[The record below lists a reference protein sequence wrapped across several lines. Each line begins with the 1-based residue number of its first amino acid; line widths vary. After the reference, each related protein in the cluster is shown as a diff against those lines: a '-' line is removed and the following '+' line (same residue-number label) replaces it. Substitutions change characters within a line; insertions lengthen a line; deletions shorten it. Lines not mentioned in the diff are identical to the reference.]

1 MTCRDAAFC
10 YRGGKLRT
18 AGFCVARQ
26 DQERNDE
33 MKDPATKSQG
43 SAWEQMLLGIP
54 LREFPRLIPGVILV
68 AVLTWLSLWLS
79 ELIGTQWMGFE
90 KSPVSPVML
99 AILLGL
105 GIASLVPLPD
115 EVQPGLRFAVKK
127 LLRLGII
134 LLGIRLTI
142 FDVFKLGVFG
152 VPIVAACIVGAL
164 LVTNWINQKLKLPE
178 RLGTLIAV
186 GTSICGVT
194 AIVATSPAIDADE
207 DESAYAVATITVFG
221 LFATIFYPYL
231 ANAIFY
237 GHAIEAGLFLGTA
250 VHETAQVVGAGKIY
264 ADIFGQAIALDVA
277 TVAKLVRNVFMIG
290 VIPFM
295 AYYYQQKADP
305 GKAKNATR
313 IVKLLPVFVLGFML
327 MAVLRSVGDAG
338 VRAGGLALGLWSGGS
353 WADVIGIIK
362 QWAEILL
369 VVALAGVGLST
380 NFKSMRRLGLR
391 PFLVGLGASVSVGAI
406 SYVAILLMGRWVTF

>member
-1 MTCRDAAFC
+1 MTDPVVKS
-10 YRGGKLRT
+10 RGDTWG
-18 AGFCVARQ
+18 Q
-26 DQERNDE
+26 
-33 MKDPATKSQG
+33 S
-43 SAWEQMLLGIP
+43 LLGISF
-54 LREFPRLIPGVILV
+54 RELPRLIPGVILV
-68 AVLTWLSLWLS
+68 AVLTWLSLWSS
-79 ELIGTQWMGFE
+79 ELIGIQWMGFE

-105 GIASLVPLPD
+105 GIASLVRLPD
-115 EVQPGLRFAVKK
+115 AVQPGLRFSVKK

-164 LVTNWINQKLKLPE
+164 LVTTWINQKLKLPE

-231 ANAIFY
+231 ANSLF
-237 GHAIEAGLFLGTA
+237 GGQGVMAGLFLGTA

-295 AYYYQQKADP
+295 AYYYQKKADP
-305 GKAKNATR
+305 GRAKKATQ
-313 IVKLLPVFVLGFML
+313 ITKLLPVFILGFLL
-327 MAVLRSVGDAG
+327 MAVFRSVGDAG
-338 VRAGGLALGLWSGGS
+338 INSGGLALGLWSGEFWG
-353 WADVIGIIK
+353 DVIATIK

-369 VVALAGVGLST
+369 VTALAGVGLST

-391 PFLVGLGASVSVGAI
+391 PFLVGLGASVSVGVI
-406 SYVAILLMGRWVTF
+406 SYAAILLLGRWVTF